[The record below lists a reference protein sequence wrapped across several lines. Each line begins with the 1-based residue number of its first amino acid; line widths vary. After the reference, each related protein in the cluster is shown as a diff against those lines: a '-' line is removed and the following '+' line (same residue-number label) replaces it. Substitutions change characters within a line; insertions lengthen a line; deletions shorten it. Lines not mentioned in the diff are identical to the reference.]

1 MNINETID
9 ADDADEGY
17 VKIYFQQGELVET
30 LWAKPLGN
38 QRYGLDNSPFYAYS
52 VSWQDI
58 VEAAA
63 NTQDG
68 ALEFVKVLK
77 KSGYR
82 TVRLILHNVA
92 MESPEGVRLLAPLLQ
107 LGCRYE
113 GLYSKLISVSIPP
126 IAVFEEVVEYIK
138 SLSQLDV
145 DWEYADPRYH
155 ELFPEGEAK

>member
-1 MNINETID
+1 MNEPVEE
-9 ADDADEGY
+9 DDGY
-17 VKIYFQQGELVET
+17 VKVCFQQGELVET

-38 QRYGLDNSPFYAYS
+38 HRYGLDNSPFYAYS

-58 VEAAA
+58 IEAAA

-82 TVRLILHNVA
+82 TVRLILHNAA
-92 MESPEGVRLLAPLLQ
+92 MESVEGTALLAPLLKM
-107 LGCRYE
+107 GCSYE

-126 IAVFEEVVEYIK
+126 FAVFEEVVDYVK
-138 SLSQLDV
+138 SLSGQEV

-155 ELFPEGEAK
+155 ELFPAE